1 MNELNDIET
10 CTHTIQYVPQIS
22 LQCFE
27 IKQECV
33 ICFESFT
40 EQYKL
45 PCNHTFCDT
54 CIIQW
59 LFQCQQNA
67 CPTCKTIVF
76 KTHDE
81 KQHFYLIHAFGDDHE
96 TPTSYKITCALISA
110 VCIVM
115 TFYSI
120 YLISLM

>member
-10 CTHTIQYVPQIS
+10 CTHSIQ

-33 ICFESFT
+33 ICFELFT

-45 PCNHTFCDT
+45 PCNHTFCDM

-59 LFQCQQNA
+59 LFQCQQNS
-67 CPTCKTIVF
+67 CPICKNNVF
-76 KTHDE
+76 KTHNE
-81 KQHFYLIHAFGDDHE
+81 KQHFYLIHVDYAFGDDND
-96 TPTSYKITCALISA
+96 TPTSYKIMCALISA
-110 VCIVM
+110 VSIVM